1 MKTQILKAI
10 FTFQL
15 LLFIFSIIGG
25 AFAQES

>member
-1 MKTQILKAI
+1 MKTQILKTI

-15 LLFIFSIIGG
+15 LLFLFGIIGS